1 MATKKKSNKVFV
13 YIGKVLI
20 KGQDGKLKP
29 QDKYLVMSED
39 LAKFVGATYLQK
51 PPDDKKFVVQKG
63 ALKGRTITRS
73 QSVAVT
79 GSPYAL
85 GYRSTAVVK
94 KGATR
99 SEAKVKWIPIHVPV
113 GVSLREFLKVVTSKF
128 SKKPAFL
135 KTPSGKTTALV
146 NA

>member
-13 YIGKVLI
+13 PIGKVLI
-20 KGQDGKLKP
+20 KGTDGKSKA
-29 QDKYLVMSED
+29 QDKYIVMSED
-39 LAKFVGATYLQK
+39 LAKFVGAKYLSK
-51 PPDDKKFVVQKG
+51 PPEDKKIIIQKG
-63 ALKGRTITRS
+63 ALKGRTILRS
-73 QSVAVT
+73 QSVAIT

-99 SEAKVKWIPIHVPV
+99 TEAKVKWIPIHVPI
-113 GVSLREFLKVVTSKF
+113 GVSLRDFLTVVTTKF

-135 KTPSGKTTALV
+135 RTPSGKSTAFV